1 MARRVLVL
9 HGPNLNLDAVLG
21 RALSS
26 LDEEL
31 IQKGAALE
39 VEVETFQ
46 ASGEAALLDAL
57 LEKRDG
63 LFGVII
69 NPSSLAPVAYS
80 LADAL
85 EALALPCVEVQLKH
99 EGKSRG
105 RSALKRVVEKQ
116 FHGQG
121 VEGYFKALQAL
132 AKAEAKVDPVE
143 GDHAV
148 PGDHETDDAEVE
160 NDAQAD
166 DAQADDAETGDAE
179 TGDDATQ
186 TSGRSSPRAPNG
198 KTIGRVKQ
206 ATPAGPTTKGKSI
219 GRRPAAATSAPL
231 GKTLGA
237 PKAASTPAAAITRAL
252 VREKVAARLGKT
264 LTPDELAQWARGQWA
279 AIQRGSAT
287 DHPKLEEVLLLLST
301 SAKASDHVLLSYS
314 AKLES

>member
-31 IQKGAALE
+31 TQKGAALE
-39 VEVETFQ
+39 LEVETFQ
-46 ASGEAALLDAL
+46 ASGEAALLDTL
-57 LEKRDG
+57 LQKRDG

-69 NPSSLAPVAYS
+69 NPSSLAPVAHS

-85 EALALPCVEVQLKH
+85 EALGLPCVEVQLKH

-105 RSALKRVVEKQ
+105 RSALKRIVEKQ

-132 AKAEAKVDPVE
+132 AKTEARAAAKADAVE
-143 GDHAV
+143 EEEPQAGD
-148 PGDHETDDAEVE
+148 EE
-160 NDAQAD
+160 
-166 DAQADDAETGDAE
+166 E
-179 TGDDATQ
+179 TGDDTDDAAPTP
-186 TSGRSSPRAPNG
+186 GRASPRAPNG

-206 ATPAGPTTKGKSI
+206 AAAAGPATKGKSI
-219 GRRPAAATSAPL
+219 GRRPAAPSAAPA
-231 GKTLGA
+231 GK
-237 PKAASTPAAAITRAL
+237 SMPALTTTAAITRAL

-264 LTPDELAQWARGQWA
+264 LTPDEFAQWARGQWA
-279 AIQRGSAT
+279 AIQRGSTT

-301 SAKASDHVLLSYS
+301 SAKASDHVLLSYA

>member
-31 IQKGAALE
+31 TQKGAALE
-39 VEVETFQ
+39 LEVETFQ
-46 ASGEAALLDAL
+46 ASGEAALLDTL
-57 LEKRDG
+57 LEKREG
-63 LFGVII
+63 LFGVIV

-80 LADAL
+80 LTDAL
-85 EALALPCVEVQLKH
+85 EALALPCIEVQLKH

-132 AKAEAKVDPVE
+132 AKVGAPVVEAAAAVDEP
-143 GDHAV
+143 
-148 PGDHETDDAEVE
+148 DDEA
-160 NDAQAD
+160 
-166 DAQADDAETGDAE
+166 TGDEAHS
-179 TGDDATQ
+179 A
-186 TSGRSSPRAPNG
+186 PRAPNG

-206 ATPAGPTTKGKSI
+206 TAAAGPAPKGKSI
-219 GRRPAAATSAPL
+219 GRRPAPDASAPSE
-231 GKTLGA
+231 KTATLK
-237 PKAASTPAAAITRAL
+237 PASTPAGAITRAL
-252 VREKVAARLGKT
+252 VREKLTARLSKK
-264 LTPDELAQWARGQWA
+264 LSPDEFAQWARSQWA
-279 AIQRGSAT
+279 AIQRGTPT
-287 DHPKLEEVLLLLST
+287 DDPKLEDLLLLLST
-301 SAKASDHVLLSYS
+301 SAKATDHVILSYA

>member
-1 MARRVLVL
+1 MTRRVLVL

-31 IQKGAALE
+31 TQKGAALE
-39 VEVETFQ
+39 LEVETFQ
-46 ASGEAALLDAL
+46 ASGEAALLDTL

-69 NPSSLAPVAYS
+69 NPSSLAPVAHA

-85 EALALPCVEVQLKH
+85 EALGLPCVEVQLKH

-116 FHGQG
+116 LHGQG
-121 VEGYFKALQAL
+121 IEGYFKALQAL
-132 AKAEAKVDPVE
+132 AKTEPETAAKADAMESSEEA
-143 GDHAV
+143 
-148 PGDHETDDAEVE
+148 PG
-160 NDAQAD
+160 
-166 DAQADDAETGDAE
+166 DDAETAGDA
-179 TGDDATQ
+179 
-186 TSGRSSPRAPNG
+186 SPKSPRAPNG

-206 ATPAGPTTKGKSI
+206 ATAAGPVSKGKSI
-219 GRRPAAATSAPL
+219 GRRPSAPSSAPA

-237 PKAASTPAAAITRAL
+237 VASTPSAAITRAL

-264 LTPDELAQWARGQWA
+264 LTPDEFAQWARSQWA
-279 AIQRGSAT
+279 AIQRGSTT

>member
-9 HGPNLNLDAVLG
+9 HGPNLTLDAVLG

-31 IQKGAALE
+31 IQEGAALE
-39 VEVETFQ
+39 LEVETFQ
-46 ASGEAALLDAL
+46 ASGEAALLDTL

-69 NPSSLAPVAYS
+69 NPSSLAPVAHA

-85 EALALPCVEVQLKH
+85 EALELKCVEVQLKH

-132 AKAEAKVDPVE
+132 AKTEAQAAAKTDAVE
-143 GDHAV
+143 EDEPEAG
-148 PGDHETDDAEVE
+148 
-160 NDAQAD
+160 NDAD
-166 DAQADDAETGDAE
+166 TGDEPE
-179 TGDDATQ
+179 TETADGAAPT
-186 TSGRSSPRAPNG
+186 GRASAPRVPNG

-206 ATPAGPTTKGKSI
+206 ATAAGPAPKGKSI
-219 GRRPAAATSAPL
+219 GRRPAGDASTPA
-231 GKTLGA
+231 GKTLGG
-237 PKAASTPAAAITRAL
+237 PKTATTSSAAITRAL

-264 LTPDELAQWARGQWA
+264 LTPDEFAQWARSQWA
-279 AIQRGSAT
+279 AIQRGATT

>member
-39 VEVETFQ
+39 LEVETFQ
-46 ASGEAALLDAL
+46 ASGEAALLDTL

-69 NPSSLAPVAYS
+69 NPSSLAPVAYA

-85 EALALPCVEVQLKH
+85 EALELKCVEVQLKH

-132 AKAEAKVDPVE
+132 AKTAPEAATANADTLE
-143 GDHAV
+143 GDEAPTV
-148 PGDHETDDAEVE
+148 EVE
-160 NDAQAD
+160 AA
-166 DAQADDAETGDAE
+166 
-179 TGDDATQ
+179 
-186 TSGRSSPRAPNG
+186 SPRVPNG

-206 ATPAGPTTKGKSI
+206 ATAADPAPKGKSI
-219 GRRPAAATSAPL
+219 GRRPAAAASAPA
-231 GKTLGA
+231 GKSLGA
-237 PKAASTPAAAITRAL
+237 PKAASTPSAAITRAL

-264 LTPDELAQWARGQWA
+264 LTPDEFAQWARGQWA
-279 AIQRGSAT
+279 AIQRGATT

-301 SAKASDHVLLSYS
+301 SAKASDHVLLSYA

>member
-39 VEVETFQ
+39 LEVETFQ

-63 LFGVII
+63 LFGVIV
-69 NPSSLAPVAYS
+69 NPSSLAPVAYA

-85 EALALPCVEVQLKH
+85 EALGLPCVEVQLKH

-121 VEGYFKALQAL
+121 VDGYFKALQAL
-132 AKAEAKVDPVE
+132 AKAEAAPAPKADAVE
-143 GDHAV
+143 
-148 PGDHETDDAEVE
+148 DDEAPTVE
-160 NDAQAD
+160 LEPA
-166 DAQADDAETGDAE
+166 
-179 TGDDATQ
+179 
-186 TSGRSSPRAPNG
+186 SPRVPNG

-206 ATPAGPTTKGKSI
+206 ATAAGPAPKGKSI
-219 GRRPAAATSAPL
+219 GRRPAAEASAPS

-237 PKAASTPAAAITRAL
+237 PAAASSAAITRAL

-264 LTPDELAQWARGQWA
+264 LTPDEFAQWARGQWA
-279 AIQRGSAT
+279 AIQRGSTT

>member
-21 RALSS
+21 RTLAS
-26 LDEEL
+26 LDAEL
-31 IQKGAALE
+31 LQKGAALE
-39 VEVETFQ
+39 LEVETFQ
-46 ASGEAALLDAL
+46 ASGEAALLDTL

-63 LFGVII
+63 LFGVVI
-69 NPSSLAPVAYS
+69 NPSSLAPVAHS

-85 EALALPCVEVQLKH
+85 EALGLPCVEVQLKH

-132 AKAEAKVDPVE
+132 AKTEPEAAAKSDAIESDEAPTVE
-143 GDHAV
+143 LE
-148 PGDHETDDAEVE
+148 PST
-160 NDAQAD
+160 
-166 DAQADDAETGDAE
+166 
-179 TGDDATQ
+179 
-186 TSGRSSPRAPNG
+186 PRAPNG

-206 ATPAGPTTKGKSI
+206 ATPAGPAAKGKSI
-219 GRRPAAATSAPL
+219 GRRPAAASTTSA
-231 GKTLGA
+231 GKPLGA
-237 PKAASTPAAAITRAL
+237 PASTPAAAITRAL

-264 LTPDELAQWARGQWA
+264 LTPDEFAQWARGQWA
-279 AIQRGSAT
+279 AIQRGSTT

>member
-9 HGPNLNLDAVLG
+9 HGPNLTLDAVLG

-39 VEVETFQ
+39 LEVETFQ

-63 LFGVII
+63 LFGVIV
-69 NPSSLAPVAYS
+69 NPSSLAPVAHS

-85 EALALPCVEVQLKH
+85 EALGLPCVEVQLKH

-132 AKAEAKVDPVE
+132 AKTEAQTAAKADAVESSEEETGEDAE
-143 GDHAV
+143 
-148 PGDHETDDAEVE
+148 PGDDTKPRA
-160 NDAQAD
+160 
-166 DAQADDAETGDAE
+166 
-179 TGDDATQ
+179 
-186 TSGRSSPRAPNG
+186 SPRVPNG

-206 ATPAGPTTKGKSI
+206 SAPAGPAAKGKSI
-219 GRRPAAATSAPL
+219 GRRPAAATSAPA
-231 GKTLGA
+231 GKTLGG
-237 PKAASTPAAAITRAL
+237 PKAASTPSAAITRAL

-264 LTPDELAQWARGQWA
+264 LSADEFAQWARSQWA
-279 AIQRGSAT
+279 AIQRGSTT